1 MFKKKKKHNENH
13 QVKMPPSFKFSFF
26 KKGILQYFYLEGSG
40 AGQGK
45 LGLLV

>member
-1 MFKKKKKHNENH
+1 
-13 QVKMPPSFKFSFF
+13 MPPSFKFCFF
-26 KKGILQYFYLEGSG
+26 FLKKGILQYFYLEGSG

>member
-1 MFKKKKKHNENH
+1 
-13 QVKMPPSFKFSFF
+13 MPPSFKF
-26 KKGILQYFYLEGSG
+26 KKKKKDILQYFYLEGGG